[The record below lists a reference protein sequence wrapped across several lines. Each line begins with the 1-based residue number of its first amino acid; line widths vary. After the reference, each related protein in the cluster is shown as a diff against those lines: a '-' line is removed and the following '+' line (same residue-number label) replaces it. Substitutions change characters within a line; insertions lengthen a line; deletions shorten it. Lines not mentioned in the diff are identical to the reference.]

1 VKPLRHLTV
10 LELSDA
16 LAGAFASM
24 ILAELGATVIK
35 VEPPGA
41 GGATR
46 DAEFFACNRAKAS
59 IAVDFGADGGR
70 RIIRELAQQ
79 ADVLV
84 ESFPVGALG
93 RQGLD
98 YAALSSLNPR
108 LVYVSCTAF
117 GQSGPYAQGK
127 SNVAVPRAM
136 PARADLTQGLWV
148 ATAILAALGG
158 REKSGRG
165 AYVDFSIFDGQVS
178 LLALALP
185 DIAEVL
191 ADPQVRARKLVGS
204 FDYPGVGE
212 VRALALPY
220 KFLGWDDPQIG
231 CPPAP
236 GEHTESVLR
245 ARLGYSD
252 ERIAELRRAKAIPAA
267 G

>member
-1 VKPLRHLTV
+1 MKPLRHLTV
-10 LELSDA
+10 LDLSA
-16 LAGAFASM
+16 ARSGAFASM
-24 ILAELGATVIK
+24 IFAELGATVIK

-41 GGATR
+41 DGTTR
-46 DAEFFACNRAKAS
+46 DAGFFACNRAKAS
-59 IAVDFGADGGR
+59 IAVDLAADGGR
-70 RIIRELAQQ
+70 RILRELARQ

-84 ESFPVGALG
+84 ESFADGAMG

-127 SNVAVPRAM
+127 GDVAVPLPR
-136 PARADLTQGLWV
+136 PGPADLAPGLWV
-148 ATAILAALGG
+148 AIAILAALGG
-158 REKSGRG
+158 RENSGRG
-165 AYVDFSIFDGQVS
+165 AYVDFSIFDGQAS
-178 LLALALP
+178 LLALAMP

-191 ADPQVRARKLVGS
+191 ADPQVRARKLAGS
-204 FDYPGVGE
+204 FDYPGAGE
-212 VRALALPY
+212 IGALALPC

-231 CPPAP
+231 RPPAP

-245 ARLGYSD
+245 ERLGYSD
-252 ERIAELRRAKAIPAA
+252 ERIAELRRAQVIPAA

>member
-1 VKPLRHLTV
+1 MKPLRHLTV
-10 LELSDA
+10 LDLSAA
-16 LAGAFASM
+16 LAGPYASM
-24 ILAELGATVIK
+24 ILAELGAAVIK

-46 DAEFFACNRAKAS
+46 DAGFFACNRAKAS
-59 IAVDFGADGGR
+59 IAVDLGTDGGR
-70 RIIRELAQQ
+70 RVIRELALQ

-84 ESFPVGALG
+84 ESFPVGAMG

-117 GQSGPYAQGK
+117 GQSGPYARQDGDG
-127 SNVAVPRAM
+127 
-136 PARADLTQGLWV
+136 PALPPDSGLTPGLWV

-191 ADPQVRARKLVGS
+191 ADPQLRARKLAGS
-204 FDYPGVGE
+204 FDYPGAGE

-231 CPPAP
+231 RPPAP

-245 ARLGYSD
+245 ERLGYSD